1 MNVQVEDLGKNMVKL
16 RVEIPAEQLEE
27 ALQKAYFKDKNR
39 IRVDGFRKGKAP
51 RAIIERLYGPAVFYE
66 TASNI
71 IIDDTYREAMD
82 ESGVDIVSSP
92 VMDIE
97 QIEKGNAFIYTLE
110 VAKRPEV
117 KLAEYKGV
125 KVKKVDVSVKDE
137 DVEGEIEK
145 ERQRD
150 ARKEEKDTEIE
161 NGDTAVIDF
170 EGFLNGE
177 PFEGGKG
184 ENHTLEIGSHSFID
198 GFEEQLI
205 GKKAGDETEIEV
217 TFPEDYHEESLAGQ
231 PATFKVKI
239 HTVRGNELP
248 ELDEEYAAD
257 KGFDTVEEYREDV
270 KKRLVEIKEMDARRQ
285 KEDEAIQKI
294 MDESEMEIPEAM
306 IDSQVRT
313 MLNDFANRMA
323 GQGLSMQQ
331 YMKFTQTTP
340 ESLKEQTKPEAE
352 KRIRSSLVLEEIA
365 KAENVEVSEEE
376 MNEELEK
383 MAKRYNMD
391 KDKLEEIMGES
402 EKENIRRTLEIEKAI
417 DVILDNAVEE

>member
-402 EKENIRRTLEIEKAI
+402 EKENIRRSLEIEKAI

>member
-1 MNVQVEDLGKNMVKL
+1 MKKFM
-16 RVEIPAEQLEE
+16 
-27 ALQKAYFKDKNR
+27 ALMRMAMMQKAYFKDKNR

-97 QIEKGNAFIYTLE
+97 QIEKGNTFIYTLE

-270 KKRLVEIKEMDARRQ
+270 KKRLVEVKELDARRQ

-402 EKENIRRTLEIEKAI
+402 EKENIRRSLEIEKAI